1 MRNIIFILSSL
12 LTLSSCSV
20 YQEVWVVEKYPIE
33 WEEDVIIKSDHQH
46 YKAEDGE
53 WECLYFDNDT
63 VCWHHY
69 DTIVVKRLEKRERVR
84 CSR

>member
-33 WEEDVIIKSDHQH
+33 WEEDVIIKSGKSIIN
-46 YKAEDGE
+46 YKLIYGRKTKKQQVGSRKE
-53 WECLYFDNDT
+53 YF
-63 VCWHHY
+63 
-69 DTIVVKRLEKRERVR
+69 
-84 CSR
+84 